1 MSDISSKFLILFT
14 DTSINPISKTED
26 FSEVKITY
34 AFDIEKLPIEADYA
48 TITNV
53 LNTRDTFHLSV
64 LKDDDVVA
72 NFTNRNDGQ
81 FRDFTSTLNSDL
93 VVEDSIEIVLTIEKN
108 KIANTI
114 SIYYLNEFISYLNSL
129 SFLTFLNVIERNL
142 NREKLI
148 LEHQAVNNTNSVFR
162 TSTIL
167 FTNKNSD
174 KQIDSLENEIRE
186 NRIYNAT
193 SLCHWDIEKKFLLP
207 EDFYPIINEQENQDL
222 VDIFQKTCL
231 LYSTMFV
238 FDYLSIKDNT
248 LSYKL
253 NGYKTF
259 GEEIITEKIED
270 INVEFKSV
278 DLFYK
283 IYQWIYLGGNTNDKI
298 SIARNIIS
306 LNYNHQTLELSKTS
320 FDAIL
325 SNYKIYERQNVKQ
338 YIEVRN
344 KLSEILID
352 LQGKIDK
359 IVDVFIGDYK
369 KNIITLLSFFIS
381 VIAIRVVSKGDFTGG
396 FTTEIVILTYSFL
409 MISIGMM
416 VYSRWEFTKR
426 ISMFDKHYNQLK
438 DRYKELLSEDELKKI
453 FEDCNPQNGQ
463 SNSFVLQQ
471 KKLYTF
477 LWIFSISILA
487 IAVTVIHIRN
497 NIKLPCYVQGIIQ
510 TILCCTKS
518 I

>member
-1 MSDISSKFLILFT
+1 MSDVSSKFLMLFA
-14 DTSINPISKTED
+14 DTSINPVSQTED
-26 FSEVKITY
+26 FTEVKINY
-34 AFDIEKLPIEADYA
+34 VFDIEKLPVEDDYER
-48 TITNV
+48 ITNI

-64 LKDDDVVA
+64 LKDEDVVA
-72 NFTNRNDGQ
+72 NFTNRSGEQ
-81 FRDFTSTLNSDL
+81 FGDFTSTLNSDL
-93 VVEDSIEIVLTIEKN
+93 VVGDSIKIVLTIEKN
-108 KIANTI
+108 KRENKL
-114 SIYYLNEFISYLNSL
+114 SIYYLSEFISYVNSL
-129 SFLTFLNVIERNL
+129 SFLTFLNVIEKNL
-142 NREKLI
+142 GNEKLI
-148 LEHQAVNNTNSVFR
+148 LEDQSENTTNGVFG
-162 TSTIL
+162 TNTIL
-167 FTNKNSD
+167 FTNKNAD
-174 KQIDSLENEIRE
+174 NQIDSIEDDIRE

-193 SLCHWDIEKKFLLP
+193 SICHWDIEKKFLLP
-207 EDFYPIINEQENQDL
+207 EDLYPKVNEQANQEL
-222 VDIFQKTCL
+222 INIFQKTCL
-231 LYSTMFV
+231 LYTTMFV
-238 FDYLSIKDNT
+238 FDYLSVKDNT

-259 GEEIITEKIED
+259 GEEIITEKIKD
-270 INVEFKSV
+270 INIEFESV

-283 IYQWIYLGGNTNDKI
+283 IYQWIYMGGNTNDKI

-306 LNYNHQTLELSKTS
+306 LNYNHKTLELSKTS

-359 IVDVFIGDYK
+359 IVDSFLGDYK

-396 FTTEIVILTYSFL
+396 FTTEIVILSYSFL
-409 MISIGMM
+409 MISIGIM

-438 DRYKELLSEDELKKI
+438 DRYKELLSEDELTKI

-463 SNSFVLQQ
+463 SKSFVQQQ
-471 KKLYTF
+471 KKLYTI
-477 LWIFSISILA
+477 LWICSILILA
-487 IAVTVIHIRN
+487 IAVTGIHISN
-497 NIKLPCYVQGIIQ
+497 NIKLPCSLKGIIQ